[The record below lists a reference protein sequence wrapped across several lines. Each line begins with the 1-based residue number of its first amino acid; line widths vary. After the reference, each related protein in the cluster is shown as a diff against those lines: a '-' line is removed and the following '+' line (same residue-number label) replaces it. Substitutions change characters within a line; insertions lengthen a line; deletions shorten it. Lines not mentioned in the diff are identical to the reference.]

1 MDFLRRARNPWG
13 EEVLVG
19 LGWDL
24 FWVVVFLGALF
35 ILGHA
40 ILARKK
46 KGEEASPS
54 VDPEQA
60 AGIPEKVTRHNGSA
74 RTSHWVLAI
83 ATLTLLITGFVPI
96 LGLQFPWV
104 TIHWIAGIVLT
115 GYLVYHTV
123 DTIRRGT
130 LGTMWM
136 GGKELQE
143 GMDRLKGFFRK
154 EDASAHP
161 KPGKW
166 GPENIAFHHV
176 TALAGIAVIATGLLM
191 MFRVDTWFW
200 QANPYILGVSDQ
212 LWGWV
217 YVLHG
222 LASVGFVGLL
232 MAHIY
237 FAIRPDKWW
246 ISRSMFKGWITREE
260 YLAHHDPE
268 LWPVGEKT
276 SGKDRRSASTPES
289 TPDPAP
295 ATTSDAAGD

>member
-1 MDFLRRARNPWG
+1 MDFLRSARNPWG
-13 EEVLVG
+13 EDVLVG

-40 ILARKK
+40 ILARRQKDA
-46 KGEEASPS
+46 GEAPPS
-54 VDPEQA
+54 IDPEQA
-60 AGIPEKVTRHNGSA
+60 RDIPEKVTRHNGSA
-74 RTSHWVLAI
+74 RISHWVLAI
-83 ATLTLLITGFVPI
+83 STLTLLATGFVPI

-130 LGTMWM
+130 LGTMWL
-136 GGKELQE
+136 GREDLEK
-143 GMDRLKGFFRK
+143 GMKQLKGFFRK
-154 EDASAHP
+154 EETDHP

-166 GPENIAFHHV
+166 GPENITFHHI

-200 QANPYILGVSDQ
+200 QANPYVLGVSDR

-222 LASVGFVGLL
+222 LAAVGFVGLL

-237 FAIRPDKWW
+237 FAVRPDKWW

-268 LWPVGEKT
+268 LWPVGEEAAA
-276 SGKDRRSASTPES
+276 DRRRPAPTPE
-289 TPDPAP
+289 PAP
-295 ATTSDAAGD
+295 APTSDAAGD